1 MIAKTFA
8 GVLGG
13 GLVSISVMLNLNF
26 ILPFNVDLLLLVG
39 LLVSFPI
46 WIVAMVWC
54 YGASGGLQAWKR
66 CAYVLAFS
74 VSVNSFFILG

>member
-13 GLVSISVMLNLNF
+13 CLVSISVMLNLNF
-26 ILPFNVDLLLLVG
+26 ILPFNVDVRLLIG

-46 WIVAMVWC
+46 WIAAMVWG
-54 YGASGGLQAWKR
+54 YGESGGLQAWKKF
-66 CAYVLAFS
+66 AYVLLVS
-74 VSVNSFFILG
+74 VSVNSYFILG